1 MFGRSADPAWLA
13 FMPNWV
19 GDFLMAFA
27 SLDEFFGSF
36 LIFAPPNFYDLIAGK
51 YDPSLF
57 IGRERSKLGFF
68 KNFYA
73 IFRSRI
79 YRAVLFPNS
88 FSSALL
94 VSLCGMKRIVGL
106 PTDFRFW
113 LLTDRVDIQD
123 LENLHQAEV
132 YRKIL
137 EEAGFRYDGPIRS
150 RVYLREE
157 DVEWALD
164 FMGKMGIRREETV
177 LIHPGA
183 SKRERCWPPARFRE
197 IVSRLLRRGFKV
209 VILGSRREAD
219 LGEMISR
226 DLSGVID
233 VTRYDLPLGKL
244 SALILNGG
252 FIFIGN
258 DSGPLHIASCGV
270 PNIIGIYGPGSP
282 KKTGPLFGEST
293 RFIPVTRNFPCSPCR
308 ERFFRDCRPIEGLPP
323 CIYDIGV
330 DDVWEAIDEIL
341 L

>member
-1 MFGRSADPAWLA
+1 MLVRSTDPDWLA

-36 LIFAPPNFYDLIAGK
+36 LIFAPANFYDLIAGK
-51 YDPSLF
+51 YDPFLF
-57 IGRERSKLGFF
+57 IPRERSKSGFF
-68 KNFYA
+68 KNFYS
-73 IFRSRI
+73 IFRSKI
-79 YRAVLFPNS
+79 YKTILFPNS

-113 LLTDRVDIQD
+113 LITDRVEIED
-123 LENLHQAEV
+123 LENLHQAEI
-132 YRKIL
+132 YRRIL
-137 EEAGFRYDGPIRS
+137 EEAGFRYDGSMRS

-157 DVEWALD
+157 DVGWALD
-164 FMGKMGIRREETV
+164 FMGKMGIVREETV

-197 IVSRLLRRGFKV
+197 IVSRLLKRGLRV
-209 VILGSRREAD
+209 VIVGSRKEAD

-226 DLSGVID
+226 DLPGVID
-233 VTRYDLPLGKL
+233 VTKYDLPLGKL
-244 SALILNGG
+244 SALILKGG
-252 FIFIGN
+252 FLFIGN
-258 DSGPLHIASCGV
+258 DSGPIHIASCGV

-282 KKTGPLFGEST
+282 RKTGPLSGENT
-293 RFIPVTRNFPCSPCR
+293 RFIPVTKSLPCSPCR
-308 ERFFRDCRPIEGLPP
+308 ERFFKDCRPVEGLPP
-323 CIYDIGV
+323 CIYNISVADL
-330 DDVWEAIDEIL
+330 WEAVDEIL